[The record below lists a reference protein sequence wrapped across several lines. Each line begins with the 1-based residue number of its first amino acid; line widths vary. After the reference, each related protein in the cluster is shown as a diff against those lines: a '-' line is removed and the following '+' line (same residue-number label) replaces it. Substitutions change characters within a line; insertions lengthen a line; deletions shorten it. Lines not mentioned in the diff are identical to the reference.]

1 MYLPLDESLFT
12 TVLPAFSI
20 RVFVAGG
27 FVLAGFEVFTAI
39 VLFPSIT
46 ANRSYFPDLG
56 GGGGGGGGGVKKV
69 VTSPRTEPP
78 VGVPF

>member
-1 MYLPLDESLFT
+1 MNLPLDESLFT
-12 TVLPAFSI
+12 AVLPAFSI

-27 FVLAGFEVFTAI
+27 LVLAGFEVFTVI

-46 ANRSYFPDLG
+46 AHRSYFPDL
-56 GGGGGGGGGVKKV
+56 GGGGGGGGVKKV

-78 VGVPF
+78 GGVPL